1 MTQQRQRFFLC
12 YIHFWLSIKH
22 EITFKSSA
30 CPSGLT
36 GQHSMELFP
45 FPIDRKSEPFLVSER
60 GSHDEPADEFD
71 DDLEAELMHMQG

>member
-1 MTQQRQRFFLC
+1 
-12 YIHFWLSIKH
+12 
-22 EITFKSSA
+22 
-30 CPSGLT
+30 
-36 GQHSMELFP
+36 MELFP